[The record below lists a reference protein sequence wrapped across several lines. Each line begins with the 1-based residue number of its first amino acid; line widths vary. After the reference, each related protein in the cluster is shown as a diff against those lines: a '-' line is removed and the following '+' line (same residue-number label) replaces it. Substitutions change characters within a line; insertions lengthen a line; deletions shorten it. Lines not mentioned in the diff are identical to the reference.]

1 MEGENPFRPGHC
13 QRNSSMEGGLFAAAR
28 PLLRCCADKFNSG
41 KNREIQMASIIR
53 GIPEHGVLPK
63 LKKLIK
69 ISIVDDYEYERLVLK
84 RILEQSVG
92 FTCASMHASAS
103 DALDV
108 IPKVNPHLAFLDVRM
123 PGMNGLECTRRL
135 KILMPQLKIIIVTG
149 LLDAETM
156 NESLRAGADNYLTKP
171 VTADQ
176 CLAMLVHTI
185 RSSLPVTQA
194 SRELRP
200 CVDIPRGAPKTGSPL
215 TIRENEVMALLA
227 KGFPYKLIAAELMI
241 SFSAVNQHLHRI
253 YRKLGATNR
262 TEAVIQWSDS
272 SELG

>member
-1 MEGENPFRPGHC
+1 
-13 QRNSSMEGGLFAAAR
+13 
-28 PLLRCCADKFNSG
+28 
-41 KNREIQMASIIR
+41 MASFIP
-53 GIPEHGVLPK
+53 GIAGHGVREKK

-69 ISIVDDYEYERLVLK
+69 VSIVDDYEYERLVLK

-123 PGMNGLECTRRL
+123 PGMNGLECTRLL

-194 SRELRP
+194 SRELRR
-200 CVDIPRGAPKTGSPL
+200 CADIPRGTPKTGSPL

-262 TEAVIQWSDS
+262 TEAVIQWSDN